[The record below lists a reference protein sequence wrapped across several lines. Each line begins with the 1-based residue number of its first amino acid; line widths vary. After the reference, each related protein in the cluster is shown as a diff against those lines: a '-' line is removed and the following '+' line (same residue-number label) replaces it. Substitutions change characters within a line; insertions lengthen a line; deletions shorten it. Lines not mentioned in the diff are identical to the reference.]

1 MARLLSQLHPEAQ
14 AKAELLVEKCKEKG
28 LIIKITDCLRSQKE
42 QNQLYAQGRT
52 ISGSIVTNVKYPYSM
67 HNWGVAFDFC
77 RNDGKGAYYD
87 KDGFFTKVGKIGKS
101 IGLEW
106 GGDWKSIVDKP
117 HFQLAGYGTTPSNL
131 IKRYK
136 TPSKFMETWKAEKEG
151 EYDMPTVKQGAK
163 GTAVK
168 LVQVIVGAKVDGD
181 FGKETLSLV
190 KTFQKNHGLTMD
202 GIVGAKTWKALL
214 ESV

>member
-14 AKAELLVEKCKEKG
+14 EKAELLVKKCKEKG
-28 LIIKITDCLRSQKE
+28 LIIKITDCVRSQKE

-52 ISGSIVTNVKYPYSM
+52 ISGNIVTNVKYPYSM
-67 HNWGVAFDFC
+67 HNWGIAFDFC

-87 KDGFFTKVGKIGKS
+87 KDGFFTKVGVIGVS

-106 GGDWKSIVDKP
+106 GGAWQSIVDKP
-117 HFQLAGYGTTPSNL
+117 HFQLSGYGSTPSNL

-136 TPSKFMETWKAEKEG
+136 TPEKFMATWKAEQEG
-151 EYDMPTVKQGAK
+151 EYDMPTVKQGSK

-168 LVQVIVGAKVDGD
+168 IVQVIVGAKVDGA
-181 FGKETLSLV
+181 FGNETLSLV
-190 KTFQKNHGLTMD
+190 KTFQRNHGLTMD
-202 GIVGAKTWKALL
+202 GIVGDKTWKALL